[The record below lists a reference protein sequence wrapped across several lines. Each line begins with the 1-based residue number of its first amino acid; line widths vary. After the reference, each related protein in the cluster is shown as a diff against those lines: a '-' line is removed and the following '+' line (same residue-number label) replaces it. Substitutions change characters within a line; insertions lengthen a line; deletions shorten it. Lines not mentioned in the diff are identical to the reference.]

1 MLKRT
6 ISLFA
11 AAVLTLGLA
20 GCNMVIKDEEK
31 ASQVVVAK
39 VGETEITRAQVDAE
53 YDVLLASYASYG
65 LSTSDIDADTERSF
79 KESILDDMVAYETM
93 VQNAPDGLG
102 VAALTDDELKE
113 IDDQI
118 ESTIKS
124 YEEYL
129 TENAEGDTDEEK
141 QQYVEESLAQVK
153 ETLGYDSGVMKNQ
166 QIRST
171 YLQKVKD
178 AIGENYTPSDEEI
191 QTKYDSMLSEQKE
204 AVTEDMSAFSDYA
217 GQDNQVYIPAGV
229 HYVQNLLIEIPS
241 DARTEISQIEDETE
255 NEQRKQEELA
265 KIKDEADEALKKAQ
279 AYGADFAKL
288 LDEYSDD
295 PGSTSEPTRTEGY
308 AVWEGN
314 TTYVSEFT
322 DAAMALTK
330 TGEISGLVESDYGYH
345 ILRLVKVTEEGS
357 VRLEDVKET
366 IKTTL
371 TEEYISSEYDSKLEE
386 YKKASN
392 VTEYKDKLE
401 ITASSSS

>member
-171 YLQKVKD
+171 YLQKVND
-178 AIGENYTPSDEEI
+178 AIGENNTPSDEEI

-255 NEQRKQEELA
+255 KEQRKQEELA

-279 AYGADFAKL
+279 ADGADFAKL

-357 VRLEDVKET
+357 VPLEDVKET